1 MQYESWLFFFFQ
13 VNSTEATHAAKP
25 HVQMVKPFEPWFVG
39 DDAKPAVCSWQ
50 PVKITTS
57 EENLINTLLNI
68 MEGKICNSR
77 RNSGHTRLQRRKKK
91 KSLSNSLFPFC
102 CVRWGGGEAGQGAG
116 CCGHPPCTHISPGIR
131 QGALLAPTQLG
142 AFPSQ
147 PCQHGDDVHD
157 RARSI
162 ITSPPPQILPLC
174 SLPSTSKP
182 RLVRWGPSPLL
193 AFMGFIASPSPG

>member
-13 VNSTEATHAAKP
+13 VNSTEVTHAAKP

-39 DDAKPAVCSWQ
+39 EDAKPAVCSWQ

-91 KSLSNSLFPFC
+91 KSFKLAFSFLLC
-102 CVRWGGGEAGQGAG
+102 EVGRWGGRAGSRVLWTSPM
-116 CCGHPPCTHISPGIR
+116 HPYFPRDQTRGTACTHTARCLPIP
-131 QGALLAPTQLG
+131 ALPTRG
-142 AFPSQ
+142 
-147 PCQHGDDVHD
+147 
-157 RARSI
+157 R
-162 ITSPPPQILPLC
+162 C
-174 SLPSTSKP
+174 S
-182 RLVRWGPSPLL
+182 
-193 AFMGFIASPSPG
+193 

>member
-13 VNSTEATHAAKP
+13 VNSTEVTHAAKP

-39 DDAKPAVCSWQ
+39 EDAKLAACSWQ

-91 KSLSNSLFPFC
+91 KSFKLAFSFLLYK
-102 CVRWGGGEAGQGAG
+102 VGRQGREQGAADISHAPIFPQG
-116 CCGHPPCTHISPGIR
+116 SDKGHCLHPHSSV
-131 QGALLAPTQLG
+131 
-142 AFPSQ
+142 PS
-147 PCQHGDDVHD
+147 H
-157 RARSI
+157 
-162 ITSPPPQILPLC
+162 
-174 SLPSTSKP
+174 
-182 RLVRWGPSPLL
+182 PSPANTEML
-193 AFMGFIASPSPG
+193 FMTGPGASSYLRHPRFSPSAHFQAHPNHGW